1 MKITRIILNLIFV
14 AIAGLA
20 VAIPAFAQDSA
31 QASQAGAAAP
41 AAQPSRVAVGR
52 KQKISGVVISREAD
66 KMIVRDINGSD
77 VAVTVSGAT
86 RIAEKKANPFRSAK
100 NYPVTALLRGL
111 EVEVEG
117 RGDSSGVLVAE
128 KIKFTDDDFGVAR
141 SLDSRVAPVETRV
154 TTTEGRVDTAE
165 NRLTAAEQNAQRL
178 SGQLEELA
186 AVANTARGGA
196 KAAQETADQA
206 LAATKANTAEI
217 QTTNDRITQIDNYE
231 AKQNIAVNFKV
242 NSAVLSDEAK
252 AALDEIAT
260 QAKNEKGYLI
270 QVTGYASADGA
281 EAKNRALS
289 ERRAD
294 AVRRYLADNDIPLHR
309 MINPFGF
316 GELKPVA
323 ENNTRDGRKQ
333 NRRVEVAILVNKGL
347 TASR

>member
-20 VAIPAFAQDSA
+20 VAIPAIGQDSA

-165 NRLTAAEQNAQRL
+165 
-178 SGQLEELA
+178 
-186 AVANTARGGA
+186 
-196 KAAQETADQA
+196 
-206 LAATKANTAEI
+206 
-217 QTTNDRITQIDNYE
+217 
-231 AKQNIAVNFKV
+231 
-242 NSAVLSDEAK
+242 AK
-252 AALDEIAT
+252 AALDEIAA

-270 QVTGYASADGA
+270 QVTGYASADGP

-316 GELKPVA
+316 GELKPAA
-323 ENNTRDGRKQ
+323 ENNTREGRKQ
-333 NRRVEVAILVNKGL
+333 NRRVEVTILSNKGL

>member
-1 MKITRIILNLIFV
+1 MKSRAILNLMFV
-14 AIAGLA
+14 AIVALGVA
-20 VAIPAFAQDSA
+20 VPAIAQDSA
-31 QASQAGAAAP
+31 QAPQAGAPAP
-41 AAQPSRVAVGR
+41 AAQQTARVAAGR

-86 RIAEKKANPFRSAK
+86 KISEKKANPFRSAK

-117 RGDSSGVLVAE
+117 RGDSSGVMVAE

-206 LAATKANTAEI
+206 LAASKANSADI
-217 QTTNDRITQIDNYE
+217 QATNDRISAIDNYE
-231 AKQNIAVNFKV
+231 AKQNITVNFKV

-252 AALDEIAT
+252 MALDEIAT
-260 QAKNEKGYLI
+260 QAKAEKGYLI
-270 QVTGYASADGA
+270 QVTGFASADGT

-294 AVRRYLADNDIPLHR
+294 AVKRYLAEHDIPLHR

-323 ENNTRDGRKQ
+323 ENNTREGRKQ